1 MGRWGN
7 IFDLAELL
15 SNITSMKWVLYSD
28 GASRGNPGEAGA
40 GAYLVNEKG
49 EEIKL
54 TLYLGQKTNN
64 QAEYEALLLGLRE
77 LKKYKV
83 KDLTIRA
90 DSELL
95 IKQLK
100 GEYRVKHPNL
110 IPLFVEAKKYLASFS
125 ALKLEHVRREQNEEA
140 DALAKLAIDEK
151 DMALYTLVDTVDE
164 AYDYIITNASC

>member
-110 IPLFVEAKKYLASFS
+110 IPLFEEAKKYLASFS

-140 DALAKLAIDEK
+140 DALANLAIDEK
-151 DMALYTLVDTVDE
+151 D
-164 AYDYIITNASC
+164 IIF

>member
-1 MGRWGN
+1 MR
-7 IFDLAELL
+7 
-15 SNITSMKWVLYSD
+15 WVLYSD

-40 GAYLVNEKG
+40 GAYLINEKG

-54 TLYLGQKTNN
+54 TFYLGHKTNN

-77 LKKYKV
+77 LKKHKV

-110 IPLFVEAKKYLASFS
+110 IPLFEEAKKYLVSFPS
-125 ALKLEHVRREQNEEA
+125 LKLEHVRREQNEEA
-140 DALAKLAIDEK
+140 DALANLAIDEK
-151 DMALYTLVDTVDE
+151 DFTF
-164 AYDYIITNASC
+164 

>member
-1 MGRWGN
+1 MVLKALSARRRGFFLLGRWGN

-110 IPLFVEAKKYLASFS
+110 IPLFEEAKKYLASFS

-140 DALAKLAIDEK
+140 DALANLAIDEK
-151 DMALYTLVDTVDE
+151 D
-164 AYDYIITNASC
+164 IIF

>member
-1 MGRWGN
+1 VKLTIN
-7 IFDLAELL
+7 
-15 SNITSMKWVLYSD
+15 TD
-28 GASRGNPGEAGA
+28 GGARGNPGQAGI
-40 GAYLVNEKG
+40 GVVIKDESGKVVEKFG
-49 EEIKL
+49 R
-54 TLYLGQKTNN
+54 YLGDNSTNN

-110 IPLFVEAKKYLASFS
+110 IPLFEEAKKYLASFS

-140 DALAKLAIDEK
+140 DALANLAIDEK
-151 DMALYTLVDTVDE
+151 D
-164 AYDYIITNASC
+164 IIF